1 MVPCVQSLSIA
12 VAIWMLQSSWVKLSL
27 LKFYPFCCYCIIH
40 ASPDSLDICWC
51 DFIWRSLRS
60 TVLIN
65 VYVVRTHLLYST
77 DSTLT
82 YRDVDLI
89 RWTVIL
95 KHDGVR
101 GKSVFKNYLMR
112 KCPDGLGCKRGKQ
125 IYVVVVAPEHVEHWK
140 THCT

>member
-1 MVPCVQSLSIA
+1 M
-12 VAIWMLQSSWVKLSL
+12 
-27 LKFYPFCCYCIIH
+27 
-40 ASPDSLDICWC
+40 
-51 DFIWRSLRS
+51 
-60 TVLIN
+60 IN
-65 VYVVRTHLLYST
+65 IYVVRTYLLYST
-77 DSTLT
+77 DSTLM

-125 IYVVVVAPEHVEHWK
+125 IYVVVEALEHVEHWK